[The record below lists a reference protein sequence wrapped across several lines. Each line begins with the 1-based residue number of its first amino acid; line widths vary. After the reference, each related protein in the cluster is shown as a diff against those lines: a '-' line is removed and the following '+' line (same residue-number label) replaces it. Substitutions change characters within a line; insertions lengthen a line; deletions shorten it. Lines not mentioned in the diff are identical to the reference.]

1 MNQTWEIVK
10 KKKLNLDL
18 ILVFAA
24 QIWANFFTA
33 GFTST
38 NS

>member
-10 KKKLNLDL
+10 KKLILDL

-24 QIWANFFTA
+24 QIWANFFYC
-33 GFTST
+33 GFYLY
-38 NS
+38 